1 MSDTPRTDK
10 AELTEPHEVRE
21 IGFCVVHA
29 DFARQLERENARLT
43 HALKEK
49 IIEADTMRQ
58 HHKNAEAAL
67 EDEWPPCPHCGS
79 YKDTWFSRTE
89 PMGYYCSDCGKM
101 VD

>member
-1 MSDTPRTDK
+1 MT
-10 AELTEPHEVRE
+10 TEDLINGLKHT
-21 IGFCVVHA
+21 A
-29 DFARQLERENARLT
+29 DDHPCCRGTMEAATATIKGLERENARLT

-49 IIEADTMRQ
+49 IIEANTM
-58 HHKNAEAAL
+58 
-67 EDEWPPCPHCGS
+67 PCPHCGS